1 MKLKDFQTENR
12 RSRNITLLVPM
23 QLGEDEASKRLV
35 IHTVRRVIQKH
46 KDELIAL
53 ANKQTRRNQFRLRK
67 NIVIGIGSGYGK
79 NLIMMGLQLMDF
91 FEKHTRTLGFLISI
105 FVNIALFYIL
115 IIGYEKFNSS
125 QLGLLIFLIVL
136 ISLCTIGQ
144 VIFRDS
150 TGYIYTLLTVPSL
163 LLAIYFGFF

>member
-1 MKLKDFQTENR
+1 
-12 RSRNITLLVPM
+12 
-23 QLGEDEASKRLV
+23 
-35 IHTVRRVIQKH
+35 
-46 KDELIAL
+46 
-53 ANKQTRRNQFRLRK
+53 
-67 NIVIGIGSGYGK
+67 
-79 NLIMMGLQLMDF
+79 MDF